1 MANCRANV
9 RAIDSNSR
17 AFRSAMSTR
26 MSGDYALAGV
36 FFERKRVPSNADTVG
51 FLTVLSRSNS
61 VSIFAHRNSMQTQV
75 TFARCRGS
83 APC

>member
-1 MANCRANV
+1 MANCRAKV

-51 FLTVLSRSNS
+51 FSTLHRGPTVFPFSHIVISCDLK
-61 VSIFAHRNSMQTQV
+61 
-75 TFARCRGS
+75 
-83 APC
+83 